1 MSTFASPF
9 GGPSYPGR
17 VPVADSTE
25 NVFIRDVVGNKA
37 DKSFS
42 NGSWTPSVIG
52 HLKAGYF
59 HVHSPCVVY
68 PNGGALSGADPLT
81 ITASATTWLHG
92 AKAVVLDTDQISKWF
107 DIHWVI
113 VSNVSAVGDY
123 EIILYSGAEAEEA
136 EVARIAFSRNA
147 AADRS
152 SAYLPVQIPPQSAG
166 ARITASLAC
175 SAGSATAQ
183 IKVYT
188 HTYPDIA

>member
-1 MSTFASPF
+1 MNIMQSSVIGTK
-9 GGPSYPGR
+9 
-17 VPVADSTE
+17 E
-25 NVFIRDVVGNKA
+25 
-37 DKSFS
+37 DKSFQ
-42 NGSWTPSVIG
+42 GYPSPTVIG
-52 HLKAGYF
+52 HLKAGYY

-68 PNGGALSGADPLT
+68 PNGGALSGANPLT
-81 ITASATTWLHG
+81 ITADATEWLHG
-92 AKAVVLDTDQISKWF
+92 PKAVVLDTGDMTKWF

-123 EIILYSGAEAEEA
+123 EIILYSGTSSEEV

-152 SAYLPVQIPPQSAG
+152 SAYLPVQIPPQPTG

-175 SAGSATAQ
+175 SEGSATTQ

-188 HTYPDIA
+188 HTYPDI